1 MSFFA
6 AALATIVSVVDPVGI
21 APIFL
26 ALTPQMTR
34 VEQLGV
40 MRRSVMI
47 AAVILVVFAFAGR
60 YFLHGLGITVPAFSI
75 AGGVLLLL
83 IAIDMLFAR
92 PSRTRETPEEGLEA
106 LASQDVSVFPL
117 AIPILAGPGAIATVI
132 LYMAQAG
139 TDVGEVAAVLGA
151 IAIALVASYLAM
163 RVSALLLLV
172 LRATGVHVISR
183 VIGILLAA
191 LAVQF
196 ILNGVN
202 TYYHHTLSH

>member
-1 MSFFA
+1 
-6 AALATIVSVVDPVGI
+6 
-21 APIFL
+21 
-26 ALTPQMTR
+26 
-34 VEQLGV
+34 
-40 MRRSVMI
+40 
-47 AAVILVVFAFAGR
+47 
-60 YFLHGLGITVPAFSI
+60 
-75 AGGVLLLL
+75 
-83 IAIDMLFAR
+83 MLFAR

-139 TDVGEVAAVLGA
+139 TEPGQVAAVLGA

-202 TYYHHTLSH
+202 TYYHHTLTH